1 MRKVDRLFE
10 IIQLLRGKRLRT
22 AEFIAAELGVS
33 QRTIYRDIAG
43 LMASGIPIEGERGV
57 GYLISQPIE
66 LPPLHFTP
74 LELKALRLGADM
86 VRAIADTEM
95 AAAAEEAS
103 LKIIDALP
111 RNSQATSLKSST
123 NVYIESNVDL
133 RVKLGAVRS
142 AVDDN
147 EKVEINYRDKAGQ
160 ATTRLIRPLGLEYWG
175 LVWTCTAWCELRDDF
190 RVFRIDLID
199 EYILTGQKFKSEKG
213 KTYKDYGE
221 QMRQSDV

>member
-10 IIQLLRGKRLRT
+10 IVQLLRGKRLRT

-33 QRTIYRDIAG
+33 QRTIYRDISG

-57 GYLISQPIE
+57 GYLINQPID

-86 VRAIADTEM
+86 VKAIADTEM

-103 LKIIDALP
+103 FKIIDALP
-111 RNSQATSLKSST
+111 TNRRTMSIRPST
-123 NVYIESNVDL
+123 AVYIESDAEL
-133 RVKLGAVRS
+133 RETLGIIRGAV
-142 AVDDN
+142 DN
-147 EKVEINYRDKAGQ
+147 HDKVEIDYRDKAGQ
-160 ATTRLIRPLGLEYWG
+160 ATNRVMRPLGLEYWG
-175 LVWTCTAWCELRDDF
+175 HVWTCTTWCELRDDF
-190 RVFRIDLID
+190 RVFRVDLI
-199 EYILTGQKFKSEKG
+199 ERCSLTGQKFKLEKG

-221 QMRQSDV
+221 SMRRDDI

>member
-57 GYLISQPIE
+57 GYLINQPIE

-86 VRAIADTEM
+86 VKAIADTEM

-111 RNSQATSLKSST
+111 RNRRATTVQPST
-123 NVYIESNVDL
+123 NVYIESNVDV
-133 RVKLGAVRS
+133 RDTLGAVRS
-142 AVDDN
+142 AVDEC
-147 EKVEINYRDKAGQ
+147 EKVKIEYLDKAGQ
-160 ATTRLIRPLGLEYWG
+160 ATTRIIRPLGLEYWG

-190 RVFRIDLID
+190 RVFRVDLID
-199 EYILTGQKFKSEKG
+199 KYILTGQKFKPEKG
-213 KTYKDYGE
+213 KTYKDYGD
-221 QMRQSDV
+221 QMRRSDV

>member
-57 GYLISQPIE
+57 GYLINQPIE

-86 VRAIADTEM
+86 VKAIADTEM

-111 RNSQATSLKSST
+111 INSRTVSVRSST
-123 NVYIESNVDL
+123 NVYIESNADL
-133 RVKLGAVRS
+133 RDTLGAIRS

-147 EKVEINYRDKAGQ
+147 EKVEIDYLDKAGQ
-160 ATTRLIRPLGLEYWG
+160 ATSRIIRPLGLEYWG
-175 LVWTCTAWCELRDDF
+175 LVWTCTAWCELRNEF
-190 RVFRIDLID
+190 RVFRVDLINR
-199 EYILTGQKFKSEKG
+199 YILTGQKFRPEKG
-213 KTYKDYGE
+213 KTYKDFGD
-221 QMRQSDV
+221 QMKRNDV